1 MDYSTLPDE
10 ALVPA
15 QKARRD
21 FWGGIG
27 ETTEW
32 RWAQS
37 VPDFPKPRKIH
48 GRKYYRL
55 GDLRTFNRAQEAET
69 AA

>member
-15 QKARRD
+15 PKARRD
-21 FWGGIG
+21 FLGGIG

-32 RWAQS
+32 RWAKS
-37 VPDFPKPRKIH
+37 VPGFPEPRKIN
-48 GRKYYRL
+48 GRKYYTL
-55 GDLRTFNRAQEAET
+55 GHLRAFNRTQEA
-69 AA
+69 A